1 MSENSVTAATKRI
14 ASSPAL
20 TWIQREIPVRSAAA
34 IGIEAPAMKPAIQAV
49 ACSART
55 SELR

>member
-1 MSENSVTAATKRI
+1 
-14 ASSPAL
+14 L
-20 TWIQREIPVRSAAA
+20 TWIQRETPLRWAAA
-34 IGIEAPAMKPAIQAV
+34 IGIEAPAMKPAMQAV